1 MKQACVRTFGLV
13 PGLITGWSMFIAYI
27 VTEAAAV
34 VLGGTIMAAALWR
47 TLFELRGG

>member
-13 PGLITGWSMFIAYI
+13 PGLITGSSMFIAYI

-34 VLGGTIMAAALWR
+34 ALGGTIIAAAHWG
-47 TLFELRGG
+47 TLFESAGG